1 MLPDRADTIAI
12 IEEQVAKAAE
22 YWGTEFDV
30 EHNAYNELILA
41 DVKITR
47 QQFAELVEAKIAIQW
62 ADQHADLSR
71 YGLEDECD
79 WFTRA
84 EFIREQRAEWV
95 EPILATV
102 ARRTREAREFE
113 NADRLNE
120 QLAA

>member
-1 MLPDRADTIAI
+1 MLPDRADTTAV
-12 IEEQVAKAAE
+12 IEEAVTRAAE

-30 EHNAYNELILA
+30 EHQAFQQLTLA

-47 QQFAELVEAKIAIQW
+47 QQFAELVEARIAIEW
-62 ADQHADLSR
+62 ADNHSDLSR
-71 YGLEDECD
+71 YGYEDDCD

-95 EPILATV
+95 TPILNAV

-113 NADRLNE
+113 TADL
-120 QLAA
+120 QAAA